1 MPTLLDQLAHAST
14 YVIVAAFTVHLL
26 AFFALRFWAQR
37 DLKTIASALADFTRG
52 LAHPSVLDS
61 TAHLSDQIEAFL
73 ADVNDVLD
81 DPGRGSERAALLHR
95 MNILDEKRRYLSS
108 MGFET
113 AYNMARTMI
122 EAYPIGGILGTIL
135 AIGASMQTSSEVA
148 NIVARFGDAIWS
160 TATGL
165 MAFVVLLFINSF
177 LEPGF
182 VRLTDARQHVRQM
195 VSRVKRELALSST
208 APERSD
214 A

>member
-1 MPTLLDQLAHAST
+1 MHTLLDQLAHAST
-14 YVIVAAFTVHLL
+14 YVIVAAFAVHLVVF
-26 AFFALRFWAQR
+26 AALRLWARR

-81 DPGRGSERAALLHR
+81 DPSRSVERSALLHR

-135 AIGASMQTSSEVA
+135 AIGASMQTSTAVS

-182 VRLTDARQHVRQM
+182 LRLTDARQHVRQM
-195 VSRVKRELALSST
+195 VSRVKRELALHPT
-208 APERSD
+208 AGARSE